1 MPIEVIKEISPK
13 RGIST
18 VTARTSEKYLS
29 FDVVQFRFVDSMNF
43 LAISIEKLS
52 EILEKS
58 NVYEYTKKYMP
69 PEKNHLLTRKLIFP
83 YEWLDSYDKLNE
95 PRLPEIGQF
104 YSYLKLKNITDQK
117 YQEIIKT
124 FDELSCKTV
133 GQYLEFYNK
142 MGVLILADA
151 IINFRK
157 TFYREFKLDPANYI
171 SSPGTTWKGALKMS
185 GIKLQYIKDHDMLN
199 MIEKGIRG
207 GLCSLGSLYHAEVKD
222 QSKESITY
230 IDANNLYGFIMMY
243 KLPIKKH
250 PKFEILRTIKL
261 SSNKTKLI

>member
-18 VTARTSEKYLS
+18 VIARTSEKYLS
-29 FDVVQFRFVDSMNF
+29 FDVGQLRFVDSMNF

-58 NVYEYTKKYMP
+58 NVYEYTKKYMLRD
-69 PEKNHLLTRKLIFP
+69 KHNLITRKLIFP
-83 YEWLDSYDKLNE
+83 YEWLYSYDKLNKS
-95 PRLPEIGQF
+95 RFPEIGQF
-104 YSYLKLKNITDQK
+104 YSHLKLKNITDQK

-124 FDELSCKTV
+124 FDDLNCKTL
-133 GQYLEFYNK
+133 GQYVEFYNK
-142 MGVLILADA
+142 MDVLILADA
-151 IINFRK
+151 MLNFIE
-157 TFYREFKLDPANYI
+157 TLYREFKLDPANYI
-171 SSPGTTWKGALKMS
+171 SSPGTSWKAALKMS
-185 GIKLQYIKDHDMLN
+185 GIKLQYIKDHNMRN

-207 GLCSLGSLYHAEVKD
+207 RLFSLGSLYHAEVKD